1 MKKKTP
7 VKNVILRKVRCYTKE
22 VTHLPAGI
30 FPDLTSD
37 GEAEVYKYQTNFSF
51 GMKLQGLKKNAN
63 ISSLYG
69 LAIKFQEANSIFNSE
84 EKKYALADLVD
95 ALEN

>member
-1 MKKKTP
+1 MER
-7 VKNVILRKVRCYTKE
+7 LRYMVLGHSSC
-22 VTHLPAGI
+22 VQ
-30 FPDLTSD
+30 
-37 GEAEVYKYQTNFSF
+37 VYKYQTNFSF

-63 ISSLYG
+63 VSSLYG